1 MEQRELCVIELTENE
16 VKDALNKMENNKTPG
31 NDGLTKEIFETFWL
45 EIKSPLLLSFKK
57 GFLTEKLSTS
67 QKQTVLSLCEK
78 KKIDKSLSKNRRSIY
93 LLNTDVN

>member
-1 MEQRELCVIELTENE
+1 MEQRELCVVELTENE

-57 GFLTEKLSTS
+57 GFLTENLSTS

-78 KKIDKSLSKNRRSIY
+78 KKR
-93 LLNTDVN
+93 

>member
-1 MEQRELCVIELTENE
+1 MEQRELCVVELTENE
-16 VKDALNKMENNKTPG
+16 VKDALNKMENNKTLG

-67 QKQTVLSLCEK
+67 QKQTVLTLCEK
-78 KKIDKSLSKNRRSIY
+78 KEIDKSLSKNRRSIY

>member
-1 MEQRELCVIELTENE
+1 MEQRELCVVELTENE
-16 VKDALNKMENNKTPG
+16 VKDALNKMENNKTLG

-67 QKQTVLSLCEK
+67 QKPTVLTLCEK

>member
-1 MEQRELCVIELTENE
+1 MEQRELCVVELTENE

-67 QKQTVLSLCEK
+67 QKQAVLTKRK
-78 KKIDKSLSKNRRSIY
+78 KKR
-93 LLNTDVN
+93 

>member
-1 MEQRELCVIELTENE
+1 MEQRELCVVELTENE
-16 VKDALNKMENNKTPG
+16 VKDALNKMENNKTLG
-31 NDGLTKEIFETFWL
+31 SDGLTKEIFETFWL

-67 QKQTVLSLCEK
+67 QKQAVLTLCEK
-78 KKIDKSLSKNRRSIY
+78 RKIDKSLSKNRRSIY

>member
-1 MEQRELCVIELTENE
+1 MEQRELCVVELTENE

-78 KKIDKSLSKNRRSIY
+78 KKDR
-93 LLNTDVN
+93 